1 VEVPRTAV
9 VVAGEV
15 VGCTAVRV
23 AKRAVEAVVLR
34 ERYLLFVPPPV
45 EPSGGLLGFLVRYQ
59 IGTLVNRRDKSRTM
73 LRRTPCR
80 RSDTS

>member
-15 VGCTAVRV
+15 VGCIAARGVVKAV
-23 AKRAVEAVVLR
+23 ALR
-34 ERYLLFVPPPV
+34 EYLPVPPPV
-45 EPSGGLLGFLVRYQ
+45 EPSGGLLGFLVGYQ

-73 LRRTPCR
+73 LRHTRCR
-80 RSDTS
+80 SSDTS